1 MMFGDQTNETDSI
14 AMIDY
19 AVDQG
24 VNFLDTAASYSKG
37 AGENVLGKGLKGKRH
52 KVILASKVR
61 NPVTDTMND
70 NGLNRRHIIDC
81 TNSSL
86 KRLNTDYID
95 LAYLHAPDYDT
106 DLEETLDT
114 FTTLIR
120 AGKILYLG
128 VSNYASWQVAD
139 IMALCDKRGY
149 IKPIISQN
157 VYHLLHR
164 DVERELLPCLKAH
177 KLGMAVYNPIAAGL
191 LSGKYK
197 VKEIQENTRFA
208 NRKIYYDRYWTD
220 SYFDGMKKLSAIAEK
235 HGLPLLDVA
244 LRWVAYRPGITTVLS
259 GVSKMEQLKQNI
271 KIFDA
276 PALDAGLEKE
286 CSKVWD
292 DMEGDKFLYNR

>member
-1 MMFGDQTNETDSI
+1 M
-14 AMIDY
+14 
-19 AVDQG
+19 
-24 VNFLDTAASYSKG
+24 
-37 AGENVLGKGLKGKRH
+37 
-52 KVILASKVR
+52 
-61 NPVTDTMND
+61 
-70 NGLNRRHIIDC
+70 
-81 TNSSL
+81 
-86 KRLNTDYID
+86 
-95 LAYLHAPDYDT
+95 HAPDNET

-235 HGLPLLDVA
+235 YGLPLLDVA

-276 PALDAGLEKE
+276 PALDAEFEKE